1 MVIFEWN
8 KNVITLLQYYFL
20 CNRAI
25 TDSRYYE
32 ALPLSGVPSAWRGT
46 NLEELLAIR
55 FLVVALVQTL
65 VALLSV

>member
-1 MVIFEWN
+1 MTYNTYYISMI
-8 KNVITLLQYYFL
+8 KLLCGNL